1 MFGSTVT
8 LQALI
13 AWKTEK
19 PGHTCVD
26 VVVEI
31 QHLVMEAIMEVKRW
45 KNTWKRMGKLSGS
58 HFKCQLND
66 LDIIEDSSF
75 DATVHDSKKSPFFSH
90 AHYVLA
96 RSGHHKIGCSFA
108 A

>member
-1 MFGSTVT
+1 
-8 LQALI
+8 
-13 AWKTEK
+13 
-19 PGHTCVD
+19 
-26 VVVEI
+26 
-31 QHLVMEAIMEVKRW
+31 
-45 KNTWKRMGKLSGS
+45 MGKLSGS

-96 RSGHHKIGCSFA
+96 RSGHHKIGCSLPPRKA
-108 A
+108 ALFPPPTIQHGKISQ